1 MRAVRRPY
9 LHLDLDC
16 LGAALK
22 AAGNNA
28 DAIKCF
34 LSEQRQ
40 INVNRCAQSSLPT
53 ALCEKFGILN
63 RKAKER
69 GLRFWEA
76 AGIFS
81 LFREPGKNPLV
92 ELVQPLSVTALA
104 SVKHEPHH
112 TLHCPRHQTKLRIQM
127 SLKTAL
133 LEINAMEADGI
144 VDR

>member
-1 MRAVRRPY
+1 MCRSSSPSANPIPVRAVRRPY

-16 LGAALK
+16 LGTARK

-28 DAIKCF
+28 AAIKCV

-40 INVNRCAQSSLPT
+40 INVKKCAQSSLPT

-69 GLRFWEA
+69 SLRFWEL

-81 LFREPGKNPLV
+81 LSRKPGKNPLV
-92 ELVQPLSVTALA
+92 EFVQPLRIAELA
-104 SVKHEPHH
+104 SVRGQHPH
-112 TLHCPRHQTKLRIQM
+112 
-127 SLKTAL
+127 AL
-133 LEINAMEADGI
+133 Q
-144 VDR
+144 